1 VSKVKSLLPP
11 AYCRTR
17 GEIVLPS
24 ARARHLLINFIQV
37 QYALCSRI
45 LRLSREAQGTEI
57 PRWPH
62 PGLNASH
69 RDASIGVRRA
79 MTGSRKHITQTFAA
93 KSCEILPV

>member
-1 VSKVKSLLPP
+1 MSKAKSLLRP

-37 QYALCSRI
+37 QYALCSRL
-45 LRLSREAQGTEI
+45 LRLPREAQGAEI
-57 PRWPH
+57 PLWPH

-69 RDASIGVRRA
+69 PDASTDIRTA